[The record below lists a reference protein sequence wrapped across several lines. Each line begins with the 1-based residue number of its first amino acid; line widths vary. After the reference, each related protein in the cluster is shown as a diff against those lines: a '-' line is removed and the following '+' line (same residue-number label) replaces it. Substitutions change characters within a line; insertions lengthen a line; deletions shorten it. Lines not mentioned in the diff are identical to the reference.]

1 MKFIKT
7 YDIDQ
12 DGNIYNSEC
21 GVYEL
26 YRART
31 YKNNGTSKA
40 DGNWIV
46 QRNGQILASFPTLRK
61 AKQVVLM
68 DSIF

>member
-1 MKFIKT
+1 MKFTKEFCT
-7 YDIDQ
+7 DNWANVYTSQ
-12 DGNIYNSEC
+12 C

-26 YRART
+26 YRERT
-31 YKNNGTSKA
+31 YKNNGTSKC

-46 QRNGQILASFPTLRK
+46 QKNGQVLTSFPTLSK

-68 DSIF
+68 DSM

>member
-12 DGNIYNSEC
+12 DGNIYTSEC

-26 YRART
+26 YRERT

-46 QRNGQILASFPTLRK
+46 QRNGQILASFPTLGK